1 MARWSLRTKLVTLV
15 ALALLPVL
23 GLAIWQA
30 DLQEESVAA
39 QRDAALAS
47 VSDLAVAR
55 YAGLFDAS
63 RRMLTAACADESVEQ
78 SASAAPWADTV
89 GRCET
94 YLSKLLETY
103 PGQYSTALVTDEQGI
118 ARCAS
123 ARRAIGMNFS
133 DRDVFQKTSR
143 GSHGLVVGDA
153 IASRV
158 STSAIIPIAIPIG
171 RDGAFRGMCAVGIT
185 LKALA
190 QAAAQAEGTDSSAVA
205 VIDRSGAALG
215 GDATAMRRLPVPAR
229 LAEAL
234 ASNQLRIAD
243 FGQDGAYYHF
253 WIRPVGANALFA
265 VVSSPI
271 IESPLAFA
279 GAWAGVF
286 FVALASAVVLLVI
299 WFGADRWCVRP
310 LRYIQDFADK
320 VARGESIT
328 LAPPQPWSPEM
339 ASVGAG
345 VTAMAE
351 AIASR
356 EAALRANL
364 EQRDHM
370 LREIHHRVKNNLQMI
385 SSLLNLQA
393 GEIRS
398 PRIRRFFGDAQNR
411 VLTLSILHR
420 HLYERSSW
428 SLVDFQQFISDL
440 VRQIS
445 VGRSPSGKQAPRYH
459 IRAPIMA
466 VGPDTA
472 IPIGLIVTEAVSIA
486 LTHDFSRTPSPE
498 IRIETSERGEEV
510 ELVIEDNGA
519 ARAAVQPAPDGRGG
533 FGLTLIRGL
542 AMQLGGEVTIER
554 KPDGGNRVVVVF
566 PTPAA
571 DEPANA

>member
-1 MARWSLRTKLVTLV
+1 MARWSLRTKLVSLV

-23 GLAIWQA
+23 GGAVWQA
-30 DLQEESVAA
+30 ELQQEAAVSQRAAALGSVA
-39 QRDAALAS
+39 
-47 VSDLAVAR
+47 DLAVAR
-55 YAGLFDAS
+55 YAGLLDAS
-63 RRMLTAACADESVEQ
+63 QRMLTAACADESVLE
-78 SASAAPWADTV
+78 SARLDPSPETLT
-89 GRCET
+89 RCEG
-94 YLSKLLETY
+94 YLSKLVQAY
-103 PGQYSTALVTDEQGI
+103 PGQYSTAFATDEQGV
-118 ARCAS
+118 ARCATE
-123 ARRAIGMNFS
+123 RRAVGMNFS
-133 DRDVFQKTSR
+133 DRDIYQKARR
-143 GSHGLVVGDA
+143 GDAQIVGDA
-153 IASRV
+153 VASRI
-158 STSAIIPIAIPIG
+158 STRAIIPLAIALR
-171 RDGAFRGMCAVGIT
+171 RDGEFRGVCVIGVT

-190 QAAAQAEGTDSSAVA
+190 QAAAQAEGTAGTAVA
-205 VIDRSGAALG
+205 VIDRTGAALG
-215 GDATAMRRLPVPAR
+215 GDPAAMRRLPVPAR

-234 ASNQLRIAD
+234 VRNQLKVSD
-243 FGQDGAYYHF
+243 FGQDGAYYEF
-253 WIRPVGANALFA
+253 WIRPVGANTLFA
-265 VVSSPI
+265 VVSAPI
-271 IESPLAFA
+271 SEDPWGFA
-279 GAWAGVF
+279 HTWAGVF
-286 FVALASAVVLLVI
+286 LAAVASAVILLVI
-299 WFGADRWCVRP
+299 WLGADRWCVRP

-328 LAPPQPWSPEM
+328 LAPPRPWSPEM

-356 EAALRANL
+356 EAALRANV

-445 VGRSPSGKQAPRYH
+445 VGRTRGGKQAPRYH

-486 LTHDFSRTPSPE
+486 LAHDFTRTQSPE

-510 ELVIEDNGA
+510 ELIIEDNG
-519 ARAAVQPAPDGRGG
+519 VAPDGGQPVADSRGG

-554 KPDGGNRVVVVF
+554 KPDGGNRVVVAF

>member
-1 MARWSLRTKLVTLV
+1 MARWSLRSKLATLV

-23 GLAIWQA
+23 GLAAWQA
-30 DLQEESVAA
+30 SVQEHAEVSQRAAALGSVA
-39 QRDAALAS
+39 
-47 VSDLAVAR
+47 DLAVAR
-55 YAGLFDAS
+55 YGGLFDAS
-63 RRMLTAACADESVEQ
+63 RRLLTAACADESVEQ
-78 SASAAPWADTV
+78 SAAAEPPAESV
-89 GRCET
+89 GRCEG
-94 YLSKLLETY
+94 YLSKLLAAY

-123 ARRAIGMNFS
+123 DPKAIGMAFA
-133 DRDVFQKTSR
+133 DRDVFQKVR
-143 GSHGLVVGDA
+143 PAKGLVIGDT
-153 IASRV
+153 IASRI
-158 STSAIIPIAIPIG
+158 SPNAIIPIAVPVMRG
-171 RDGAFRGMCAVGIT
+171 GAFRGMCALGIT
-185 LKALA
+185 LRALA
-190 QAAAQAEGTDSSAVA
+190 QAAAQAEWTAGTAVA
-205 VIDRSGAALG
+205 VVDRSGAAIG
-215 GDATAMRRLPVPAR
+215 GDVTSMRRLPVPAR
-229 LAEAL
+229 LAEVL
-234 ASNQLRIAD
+234 TGSQVRFSD
-243 FGQDGAYYHF
+243 FGQDGAYYEF
-253 WIRPVGANALFA
+253 RVRPVGGNALFA
-265 VVSSPI
+265 VVSAPVAD
-271 IESPLAFA
+271 SPLAFA
-279 GAWAGVF
+279 GAWVGF
-286 FVALASAVVLLVI
+286 FLVVLAAIVVLLVV

-320 VARGESIT
+320 VARGETIT
-328 LAPPQPWSPEM
+328 LSPPRPWTPEM

-356 EAALRANL
+356 EAALRGNL

-445 VGRSPSGKQAPRYH
+445 VGRTPGGKQAPRYH

-486 LTHDFSRTPSPE
+486 LGQDFSKTAAPE
-498 IRIETSERGEEV
+498 IRIETRERGEEV
-510 ELVIEDNGA
+510 QLVIEDNGVPRDAGLPA
-519 ARAAVQPAPDGRGG
+519 ANGRGG

-542 AMQLGGEVTIER
+542 AMQLGGEVSIER

>member
-1 MARWSLRTKLVTLV
+1 VARWSLRSKLVTLV

-23 GLAIWQA
+23 GLAAWQA
-30 DLQEESVAA
+30 EKEEAAGVASLS
-39 QRDAALAS
+39 AALGA
-47 VSDLAVAR
+47 VADLSVAR
-55 YAGLFDAS
+55 YGGLFEAS
-63 RRMLTAACADESVEQ
+63 QRMLSAACADESVEGAAAGEP
-78 SASAAPWADTV
+78 SAV
-89 GRCET
+89 GRCES
-94 YLSKLLETY
+94 YLSKLLAAY
-103 PGQYSTALVTDEQGI
+103 PDQYSTAIVTDGQGI
-118 ARCAS
+118 GRCSTAP
-123 ARRAIGMNFS
+123 AGLGMTFA
-133 DRDVFQKTSR
+133 DRDFFQKVRSSTKI
-143 GSHGLVVGDA
+143 VVGDTIVSR
-153 IASRV
+153 IAPK
-158 STSAIIPIAIPIG
+158 PIVPLALPVT
-171 RDGAFRGMCAVGIT
+171 RDGAFVGMCAVGIT
-185 LKALA
+185 LKSLA
-190 QAAAQAEGTDSSAVA
+190 ETAAQVEGPPGIAVA
-205 VIDRSGAALG
+205 VIDRSGAAIA
-215 GDATAMRRLPVPAR
+215 GDAQAMRRLPMPAR
-229 LAEAL
+229 FAEVLSGGRLAF
-234 ASNQLRIAD
+234 AD
-243 FGQDGAYYHF
+243 VGQDAAFYEF
-253 WIRPVGANALFA
+253 RVRPVGGSALFV
-265 VVSSPI
+265 VVSAPSP
-271 IESPLAFA
+271 EGWVL
-279 GAWAGVF
+279 
-286 FVALASAVVLLVI
+286 LSAPWTRFLLVVLSAIVVLLVI

-320 VARGESIT
+320 VARGENIM
-328 LAPPQPWSPEM
+328 LAPPQRWSPEL

-351 AIASR
+351 AITSR
-356 EAALRANL
+356 EAALRANV

-445 VGRSPSGKQAPRYH
+445 VGRTPAGRQAPRYH

-486 LTHDFSRTPSPE
+486 LTHDFSRSPTPE
-498 IRIETSERGEEV
+498 IRIETSEQGDEV
-510 ELVIEDNGA
+510 QLVIEDNGM
-519 ARAAVQPAPDGRGG
+519 ARDAGAPVPEGRGG
-533 FGLTLIRGL
+533 FALTLIRGL

-554 KPDGGNRVVVVF
+554 KPAGGNRVVVTF

-571 DEPANA
+571 DDPANA

>member
-1 MARWSLRTKLVTLV
+1 MARWSLRSKLVTLV

-23 GLAIWQA
+23 GLAAWQA
-30 DLQEESVAA
+30 EKEEAAGVARLGAELGAVADLS
-39 QRDAALAS
+39 
-47 VSDLAVAR
+47 VAR
-55 YAGLFDAS
+55 YGGLFEAS
-63 RRMLTAACADESVEQ
+63 QRMLSAACADESVQGAAAGEP
-78 SASAAPWADTV
+78 SAV
-89 GRCET
+89 GRCES
-94 YLSKLLETY
+94 YLSKLLAAY
-103 PGQYSTALVTDEQGI
+103 PDQYSTAFVTDGQGI
-118 ARCAS
+118 GRCAT
-123 ARRAIGMNFS
+123 APAGLGMSFA
-133 DRDVFQKTSR
+133 DRDFFQKVRSSTR
-143 GSHGLVVGDA
+143 IVVGDTIVSR
-153 IASRV
+153 IAPKPIV
-158 STSAIIPIAIPIG
+158 PIALPVT
-171 RDGAFRGMCAVGIT
+171 RDGGFVGMCAVGIT

-190 QAAAQAEGTDSSAVA
+190 ETAAQVEGPPGIAVA
-205 VIDRSGAALG
+205 VVDRSGAAIA
-215 GDATAMRRLPVPAR
+215 GDAQAMRRLPVPAR
-229 LAEAL
+229 FAEVLSGGRLAFT
-234 ASNQLRIAD
+234 D
-243 FGQDGAYYHF
+243 MGQDAAFYNFHV
-253 WIRPVGANALFA
+253 RPVGGSALFV
-265 VVSSPI
+265 VVSAPSP
-271 IESPLAFA
+271 EGWVL
-279 GAWAGVF
+279 
-286 FVALASAVVLLVI
+286 LSAPWTRFLLVVLSVIVVLVVI

-320 VARGESIT
+320 VARGENIM
-328 LAPPQPWSPEM
+328 LAPPRPWSPEM

-351 AIASR
+351 AITSR
-356 EAALRANL
+356 EAALRANV

-445 VGRSPSGKQAPRYH
+445 VGRTPAGRQAPRYH

-486 LTHDFSRTPSPE
+486 LSHDFSRSPTPE
-498 IRIETSERGEEV
+498 IRIETSEQGDEV
-510 ELVIEDNGA
+510 QLVIEDNGM
-519 ARAAVQPAPDGRGG
+519 ARDDGAPVPEGRGG
-533 FGLTLIRGL
+533 FALTLIRGL

-554 KPDGGNRVVVVF
+554 KPAGGNRVVVTF

-571 DEPANA
+571 DDPANA

>member
-1 MARWSLRTKLVTLV
+1 VVRWSLRSKLVTLV

-23 GLAIWQA
+23 GLAAWQSK
-30 DLQEESVAA
+30 LQEESVIS
-39 QRDAALAS
+39 QRVAALGS
-47 VSDLAVAR
+47 VSDVAVAR
-55 YAGLFDAS
+55 YASLFEAS
-63 RRMLTAACADESVEQ
+63 RRLLTAACADDSVEQ
-78 SASAAPWADTV
+78 SASAEPSSATA
-89 GRCET
+89 GRCGG
-94 YLSKLLETY
+94 YLSKLLAAY
-103 PGQYSTALVTDEQGI
+103 PGQYSTALVTDDQGV

-123 ARRAIGMNFS
+123 DAKALGMSFA
-133 DRDVFQKTSR
+133 DRDVFQRAQPAK
-143 GSHGLVVGDA
+143 GLIVGDT
-153 IASRV
+153 IASRM
-158 STSAIIPIAIPIG
+158 TQHAIIPIAVPII
-171 RDGAFRGMCAVGIT
+171 RDGTFRGMCAVGIR
-185 LKALA
+185 LRALA
-190 QAAAQAEGTDSSAVA
+190 QVAAQGEGAGGTAVA
-205 VIDRSGAALG
+205 VVDGSGAALG
-215 GDATAMRRLPVPAR
+215 GDAMAMRRLPVPAR
-229 LAEAL
+229 LVEAL
-234 ASNQLRIAD
+234 TGGQSTFSD
-243 FGQDGAYYHF
+243 SGQDGSLYEF
-253 WIRPVGANALFA
+253 RVRPVGGNALFV
-265 VVSSPI
+265 VVSAPVGTDSL
-271 IESPLAFA
+271 SLA
-279 GAWAGVF
+279 GIWAGF
-286 FVALASAVVLLVI
+286 FLVVLASIAVLLVI

-320 VARGESIT
+320 VARGEHIT
-328 LAPPQPWSPEM
+328 LSPRQPWSPEM

-351 AIASR
+351 AISSR

-445 VGRSPSGKQAPRYH
+445 VGRARGDQPAPRFH

-486 LTHDFSRTPSPE
+486 LTHDFSRAATPE
-498 IRIETSERGEEV
+498 IRIETSERG
-510 ELVIEDNGA
+510 
-519 ARAAVQPAPDGRGG
+519 
-533 FGLTLIRGL
+533 
-542 AMQLGGEVTIER
+542 
-554 KPDGGNRVVVVF
+554 DGG
-566 PTPAA
+566 PTRHRGQWRCPG
-571 DEPANA
+571 

>member
-1 MARWSLRTKLVTLV
+1 MVRWSLRSKLVTLV

-23 GLAIWQA
+23 GLAAWQA
-30 DLQEESVAA
+30 KLQEESLAS
-39 QRDAALAS
+39 QRAAALGS

-55 YAGLFDAS
+55 YASLFEAS
-63 RRMLTAACADESVEQ
+63 RRLLTAACADESVEQ
-78 SASAAPWADTV
+78 SASAEPSSATA
-89 GRCET
+89 GRCGG
-94 YLSKLLETY
+94 YLSKLLAAY
-103 PGQYSTALVTDEQGI
+103 PGQYSSALVTDDQGV

-123 ARRAIGMNFS
+123 DAKALGMSFA
-133 DRDVFQKTSR
+133 DRDVFQKAR
-143 GSHGLVVGDA
+143 PAKGLVVGDT
-153 IASRV
+153 IASRM
-158 STSAIIPIAIPIG
+158 TQHAIIPIAVPII
-171 RDGAFRGMCAVGIT
+171 RDGTFRGMCAVGIR
-185 LKALA
+185 LRALA
-190 QAAAQAEGTDSSAVA
+190 QVAAQGEGAGGTAVA
-205 VIDRSGAALG
+205 VVDGSGAAVG
-215 GDATAMRRLPVPAR
+215 GDAMAMRRLPVPAR
-229 LAEAL
+229 LVEAL
-234 ASNQLRIAD
+234 TGGQTAFSD
-243 FGQDGAYYHF
+243 SGQDGSLYEF
-253 WIRPVGANALFA
+253 RVRPVGGNALFV
-265 VVSSPI
+265 VVSAPVVAAS
-271 IESPLAFA
+271 LAST
-279 GAWAGVF
+279 GNWAGF
-286 FVALASAVVLLVI
+286 FLVVLASIVVLLVI

-320 VARGESIT
+320 VARGEHIT
-328 LAPPQPWSPEM
+328 LSPRQPWSPEM

-364 EQRDHM
+364 EQRNHM

-445 VGRSPSGKQAPRYH
+445 VGRTRGDQPAPRFH

-486 LTHDFSRTPSPE
+486 LTHDFSRAATPE

-510 ELVIEDNGA
+510 QLVIEDNGVARDGGA
-519 ARAAVQPAPDGRGG
+519 AIPDGKGS
-533 FGLTLIRGL
+533 FALTLIRGL

-554 KPDGGNRVVVVF
+554 KPEGGNRVVVVF
-566 PTPAA
+566 PTPGA

>member
-1 MARWSLRTKLVTLV
+1 MARWSLRSKLVTLT

-23 GLAIWQA
+23 GLAAWQA
-30 DLQEESVAA
+30 EQQEEAGLSRRA
-39 QRDAALAS
+39 AALGS

-55 YAGLFDAS
+55 YGSLFDAS
-63 RRMLTAACADESVEQ
+63 KRMLSAACADEFVEQ
-78 SASAAPWADTV
+78 SAAVEPSATNV
-89 GRCET
+89 GRCEG
-94 YLSKLLETY
+94 YLSKLLSAY
-103 PGQYSTALVTDEQGI
+103 PGQYSAALVTDEQGI
-118 ARCAS
+118 ARCAT
-123 ARRAIGMNFS
+123 APNAIGMNFA
-133 DRDVFQKTSR
+133 DRDVFQKVR
-143 GSHGLVVGDA
+143 PAKDLVIGNT
-153 IASRV
+153 IASRIAPN
-158 STSAIIPIAIPIG
+158 AIIPIAIPIL
-171 RDGAFRGMCAVGIT
+171 RDGTFRGMCALGIT

-190 QAAAQAEGTDSSAVA
+190 QAAGQAEGTSGIGVA
-205 VIDRSGAALG
+205 VVDRSGAPVG
-215 GDATAMRRLPVPAR
+215 GDAQAMRRLPVPAR
-229 LAEAL
+229 LAEVL
-234 ASNQLRIAD
+234 TGSQVGFSD
-243 FGQDGAYYHF
+243 FGQDGSFYEF
-253 WIRPVGANALFA
+253 RIRPVGGNALFA
-265 VVSSPI
+265 VASAPI
-271 IESPLAFA
+271 VDGPLAFA
-279 GAWAGVF
+279 GDWVAF
-286 FVALASAVVLLVI
+286 FLVVLAAIVVLLVI

-320 VARGESIT
+320 VARGETMT
-328 LAPPQPWSPEM
+328 LAPPRPWSPEM
-339 ASVGAG
+339 ASIGAG

-356 EAALRANL
+356 EAALRANV

-445 VGRSPSGKQAPRYH
+445 VGRTSAGKQAPRYH

-472 IPIGLIVTEAVSIA
+472 IPIGLIVTEAVSMA
-486 LTHDFSRTPSPE
+486 LTHDFSRTPTPE

-510 ELVIEDNGA
+510 ELIIEDNGV
-519 ARAAVQPAPDGRGG
+519 ARDAAVPIPEGKGG
-533 FGLTLIRGL
+533 FALTLIRGL
-542 AMQLGGEVTIER
+542 AMQLGGEVTIEK
-554 KPDGGNRVVVVF
+554 KPDGGSRVTVVF

-571 DEPANA
+571 DEPENA

>member
-1 MARWSLRTKLVTLV
+1 VVRWSLRSKLVTLV

-23 GLAIWQA
+23 GLAAWQSK
-30 DLQEESVAA
+30 LQEVSVVSQRVAA
-39 QRDAALAS
+39 LGS
-47 VSDLAVAR
+47 VSDVAVAR
-55 YAGLFDAS
+55 YASLFEAS
-63 RRMLTAACADESVEQ
+63 RRLLTAACADESVEQ
-78 SASAAPWADTV
+78 SASAEPSSATA
-89 GRCET
+89 GRCGG
-94 YLSKLLETY
+94 YLSKLLAAY
-103 PGQYSTALVTDEQGI
+103 PGQYSTALVTDDQGV

-123 ARRAIGMNFS
+123 DAKALGMSFA
-133 DRDVFQKTSR
+133 DRDVFQRAQPAK
-143 GSHGLVVGDA
+143 GLVVGDT
-153 IASRV
+153 IASRM
-158 STSAIIPIAIPIG
+158 TQHAIIPIAVPII
-171 RDGAFRGMCAVGIT
+171 RDGTLRGMCAVGIR
-185 LKALA
+185 LRALA
-190 QAAAQAEGTDSSAVA
+190 QVAAQGEGAGGTAVA
-205 VIDRSGAALG
+205 VVDGSGAALG
-215 GDATAMRRLPVPAR
+215 GDAMAIRRLPVPAR
-229 LAEAL
+229 LVEAL
-234 ASNQLRIAD
+234 TGGQSTFSD
-243 FGQDGAYYHF
+243 SGQDGSLYEF
-253 WIRPVGANALFA
+253 RVRPVGGNALFV
-265 VVSSPI
+265 VVSAPVGTDSL
-271 IESPLAFA
+271 SLA
-279 GAWAGVF
+279 GIWAGF
-286 FVALASAVVLLVI
+286 FLVVLASIAVLLVI

-320 VARGESIT
+320 VARGEHIT
-328 LAPPQPWSPEM
+328 LSPRQPWSPEM

-351 AIASR
+351 AISSR

-445 VGRSPSGKQAPRYH
+445 VGRARGDLPAPRFH

-486 LTHDFSRTPSPE
+486 LTHDFSRAATPE

-510 ELVIEDNGA
+510 ELVIEDNGVARDDGA
-519 ARAAVQPAPDGRGG
+519 AIPDGKGG
-533 FGLTLIRGL
+533 FALTLIRGL

-554 KPDGGNRVVVVF
+554 KPEGGNRVIVVF
-566 PTPAA
+566 PTPAE
-571 DEPANA
+571 DEAVNA

>member
-1 MARWSLRTKLVTLV
+1 MVRWSLRSKLVTLV

-23 GLAIWQA
+23 GLAAWQSK
-30 DLQEESVAA
+30 LQEESVIS
-39 QRDAALAS
+39 QRVAALGS
-47 VSDLAVAR
+47 VSDVAVAR
-55 YAGLFDAS
+55 YASLFEAS
-63 RRMLTAACADESVEQ
+63 RRLLTAACADESVEQ
-78 SASAAPWADTV
+78 SASAEPSSATA
-89 GRCET
+89 GRCGG
-94 YLSKLLETY
+94 YLSKLLAAY
-103 PGQYSTALVTDEQGI
+103 PGQYSTALVTDDQGV

-123 ARRAIGMNFS
+123 DAKALGMSFA
-133 DRDVFQKTSR
+133 DRDVFQRAQLAK
-143 GSHGLVVGDA
+143 GLIVGDT
-153 IASRV
+153 IASRM
-158 STSAIIPIAIPIG
+158 TQHAIIPIAVPII
-171 RDGAFRGMCAVGIT
+171 RDGTFRGMCAVGIR
-185 LKALA
+185 LRALA
-190 QAAAQAEGTDSSAVA
+190 QMAAQGEGAGGTAVA
-205 VIDRSGAALG
+205 VVDGSGAALG
-215 GDATAMRRLPVPAR
+215 GDAMALRRLPVPAR
-229 LAEAL
+229 LVEAL
-234 ASNQLRIAD
+234 TGGQSTFSD
-243 FGQDGAYYHF
+243 SGQDGSLYEF
-253 WIRPVGANALFA
+253 RVRPVGGNALFV
-265 VVSSPI
+265 VVSAPVGTDSL
-271 IESPLAFA
+271 SLA
-279 GAWAGVF
+279 GIWAGF
-286 FVALASAVVLLVI
+286 FLVVLASIAVLLVI

-320 VARGESIT
+320 VARGEHIT
-328 LAPPQPWSPEM
+328 LSPRQPWSPEM

-351 AIASR
+351 AISSR

-445 VGRSPSGKQAPRYH
+445 VGRARGDQPAPRFH

-486 LTHDFSRTPSPE
+486 LTHDFSRAATPE

-510 ELVIEDNGA
+510 QLVIEDNGVARDDGA
-519 ARAAVQPAPDGRGG
+519 AIPDGKGG
-533 FGLTLIRGL
+533 FALTLIRGL

-554 KPDGGNRVVVVF
+554 KPEGGNRVIVVF

-571 DEPANA
+571 DEPVNA